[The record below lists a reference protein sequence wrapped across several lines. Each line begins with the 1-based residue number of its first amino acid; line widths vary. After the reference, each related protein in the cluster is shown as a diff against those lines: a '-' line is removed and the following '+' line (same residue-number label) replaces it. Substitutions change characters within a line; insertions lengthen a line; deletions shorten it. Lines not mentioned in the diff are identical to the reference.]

1 MRRAWWF
8 TRGCLSQQ
16 LWSYKVP
23 ESRTR
28 RTRTKTWFYGSFN
41 RFHIC
46 WAVFSRLTSLLSA
59 WRKHV
64 KLYIQII
71 QYSDVTH
78 WAPVNSIV
86 RNWEHLNT
94 FEIFEECGLMW
105 LVTGI
110 SDKGCLHIRGLSGVA
125 RAPGRQELSM
135 LGTPFS
141 IGVPNFANSQNF
153 RIASKIASRIA

>member
-23 ESRTR
+23 ESRR
-28 RTRTKTWFYGSFN
+28 RIKTWFYGSFN

-46 WAVFSRLTSLLSA
+46 WAVVLRLTSLLSA

-64 KLYIQII
+64 KLYIQ
-71 QYSDVTH
+71 YSDVTH
-78 WAPVNSIV
+78 WAPVNRFNRSK
-86 RNWEHLNT
+86 LGT

-105 LVTGI
+105 LVTFW
-110 SDKGCLHIRGLSGVA
+110 DLWQRLSPHSGPQWRSQGA
-125 RAPGRQELSM
+125 RSSVCSVHREIGANLCQFAELQN
-135 LGTPFS
+135 S
-141 IGVPNFANSQNF
+141 IQNS
-153 RIASKIASRIA
+153 IE